1 MQHRRNFKSILA
13 AVLAVIMLLAISA
26 PAFAITG
33 RNTELEEI
41 SIALVNEENGIAPRA
56 AGILGQINWNEQ
68 VYYGYKDYTY
78 TPSKNHY
85 LWVRVNNNYTSS
97 TSLKIEVIQQGVIK
111 PIKTI
116 EIPTGTANTPYLL
129 VSGCNGGR
137 YTLRFSGYPANFFAV
152 VYQLENP

>member
-1 MQHRRNFKSILA
+1 MEVYFMQHRRNFKSILA

-85 LWVRVNNNYTSS
+85 LWVRVNNNY
-97 TSLKIEVIQQGVIK
+97 K
-111 PIKTI
+111 
-116 EIPTGTANTPYLL
+116 YLL
-129 VSGCNGGR
+129 SS
-137 YTLRFSGYPANFFAV
+137 FFNFRS
-152 VYQLENP
+152 NK